1 MAEEHNQKTDP
12 LMELFQQKDDTTNQQ
27 GDNAPNEA
35 PQTKRGS
42 SLIVNKIRTE
52 LLQQEITEE
61 EYNQKA
67 DPEAEYIAKENKY
80 TDPLDNTS
88 HTTTTYYCTPP
99 ATPEELLLLIAD
111 KTRKAQEETARNT
124 RIIKNIIVALLILS
138 IIAGIIIAIAEIT
151 GGHNTPTYYPYY

>member
-42 SLIVNKIRTE
+42 SLIVNKIREE
-52 LLQQEITEE
+52 LLQQEITEA

-67 DPEAEYIAKENKY
+67 DPEAEYIAKERQYVDQYQEEK
-80 TDPLDNTS
+80 TATF
-88 HTTTTYYCTPP
+88 YYRVPP

-111 KTRKAQEETARNT
+111 KTRKAQEETAKNT
-124 RIIKNIIVALLILS
+124 RTIKNIIVALLILS

>member
-42 SLIVNKIRTE
+42 SLIVNKIREE
-52 LLQQEITEE
+52 LIWQEITEE

-67 DPEAEYIAKENKY
+67 DPEAEYIAKERQYIDQYQEEK
-80 TDPLDNTS
+80 TATF
-88 HTTTTYYCTPP
+88 YYRVPP

-111 KTRKAQEETARNT
+111 KTRKAQEETAKNT
-124 RIIKNIIVALLILS
+124 RTIKNIIVALLILS
-138 IIAGIIIAIAEIT
+138 IIVGIIAAGAALI
-151 GGHNTPTYYPYY
+151 GSHRPY

>member
-42 SLIVNKIRTE
+42 SLIVNKIREE
-52 LLQQEITEE
+52 LIWQEITEE

-67 DPEAEYIAKENKY
+67 DPEAEYIAKERQYIDQYQEEK
-80 TDPLDNTS
+80 TATF
-88 HTTTTYYCTPP
+88 YYRVPP

-111 KTRKAQEETARNT
+111 KTRKAQEETAKNT
-124 RIIKNIIVALLILS
+124 RTIKNIIVALLILS
-138 IIAGIIIAIAEIT
+138 IVVGIIAAGAAII
-151 GGHNTPTYYPYY
+151 GSHRPY

>member
-1 MAEEHNQKTDP
+1 MAHKSITD
-12 LMELFQQKDDTTNQQ
+12 
-27 GDNAPNEA
+27 
-35 PQTKRGS
+35 
-42 SLIVNKIRTE
+42 KIHEE

-67 DPEAEYIAKENKY
+67 DPEAEYIAKERHWTDHY
-80 TDPLDNTS
+80 TQEEKKGVG
-88 HTTTTYYCTPP
+88 YFRIPP

>member
-1 MAEEHNQKTDP
+1 MARKSIADEIREE
-12 LMELFQQKDDTTNQQ
+12 
-27 GDNAPNEA
+27 
-35 PQTKRGS
+35 
-42 SLIVNKIRTE
+42 LIW
-52 LLQQEITEE
+52 QEITEE

-67 DPEAEYIAKENKY
+67 DPEAEYIAKERQYVDQYQEEK
-80 TDPLDNTS
+80 TATF
-88 HTTTTYYCTPP
+88 YYRVPP

>member
-42 SLIVNKIRTE
+42 SLIVNKIREE
-52 LLQQEITEE
+52 LLQQEITEA

-67 DPEAEYIAKENKY
+67 DPEAEYIAKERQYVDQYQEEK
-80 TDPLDNTS
+80 TATF
-88 HTTTTYYCTPP
+88 YYRVPP

-111 KTRKAQEETARNT
+111 KTRKAQEETAKNT
-124 RIIKNIIVALLILS
+124 RTIKNIIVALLILS
-138 IIAGIIIAIAEIT
+138 IIAGIIIAIAEVT

>member
-42 SLIVNKIRTE
+42 SLIVNKIREE
-52 LLQQEITEE
+52 LLQQEITEA

-67 DPEAEYIAKENKY
+67 DPEAEYIAKERQYVDQYQEEK
-80 TDPLDNTS
+80 TATF
-88 HTTTTYYCTPP
+88 YYRVPP

>member
-35 PQTKRGS
+35 PQPKRGS
-42 SLIVNKIRTE
+42 SPIVNEIREE
-52 LLQQEITEE
+52 LLQQEITEA

-67 DPEAEYIAKENKY
+67 DPEAEYIAKERQYVDQYQEEK
-80 TDPLDNTS
+80 TATF
-88 HTTTTYYCTPP
+88 YYRVPP

-111 KTRKAQEETARNT
+111 KTRKAQEETAKNT
-124 RIIKNIIVALLILS
+124 RTIKNIIVALLILS
-138 IIAGIIIAIAEIT
+138 IVVGIIAAGAAFI
-151 GGHNTPTYYPYY
+151 GSHRPY

>member
-42 SLIVNKIRTE
+42 SLIVNKIREE
-52 LLQQEITEE
+52 LLQQEITEA

-67 DPEAEYIAKENKY
+67 DPEAEYIAKERQYIDQYQEEK
-80 TDPLDNTS
+80 TATF
-88 HTTTTYYCTPP
+88 YYRVPP

-111 KTRKAQEETARNT
+111 KTRKAQEETAKNT
-124 RIIKNIIVALLILS
+124 RTIKNIIVALLILS